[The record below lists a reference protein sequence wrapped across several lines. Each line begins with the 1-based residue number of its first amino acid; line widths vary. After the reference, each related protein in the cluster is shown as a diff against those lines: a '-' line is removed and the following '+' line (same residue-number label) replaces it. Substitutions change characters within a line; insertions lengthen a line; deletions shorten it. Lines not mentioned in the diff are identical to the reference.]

1 MLKLLPTMDR
11 EATGILARELT
22 DAFSGAGP
30 ITLSGSEVEQI
41 GQTGLQL
48 LLSARRTAIANDITL
63 RLTSPSSALVA
74 AVELAGLDSVLT
86 FEAGSEAHHAA

>member
-1 MLKLLPTMDR
+1 MDERILTLLPTMDR

-30 ITLSGSEVEQI
+30 IALSGSGVEQI

-48 LLSARRTAIANDITL
+48 LLSARRTAIANDIM
-63 RLTSPSSALVA
+63 
-74 AVELAGLDSVLT
+74 
-86 FEAGSEAHHAA
+86 